1 MESVG
6 AIVRGSVLGFFLGI
20 LPGIGAMIPTFISY
34 ALEKKLS
41 KYPEKFGAGMIAGV
55 AGPEAANNA
64 ASGGAMVPLMA
75 LGIPSTA
82 IMALLM
88 GALMIHGVQVGP
100 FLIKEHPDV
109 FWGVIASMYLG
120 NIVLLILNLP
130 LIGMWVNLLKVPY
143 WVLAPIILLFCL
155 VGAFSIDG
163 YVYDAF
169 LVVLIGILGYLMRK
183 FGYEATPL
191 ILGFI
196 LGPMF
201 ETTFRQSLIY
211 SFGDILIFF
220 KKPISAAFIILSF
233 LVIASNFVRIRRK
246 KTAEEIPQFGQ
257 VPSALVLLAFIILFF
272 LQAIRYRLG
281 GLINPEPGFFP
292 VIMSS
297 ILGLLAILLLM
308 KQVLHKGAPRERAKN
323 PWVGLQWSKTIYAS
337 LALLLY
343 VAFFNAL
350 GFLTSTFLLMEFLF
364 LLGNLKKW
372 RLGTVGAFLSS
383 GICYAIFKVLLGI
396 QLPSGFIE
404 RFIGFY

>member
-1 MESVG
+1 
-6 AIVRGSVLGFFLGI
+6 
-20 LPGIGAMIPTFISY
+20 
-34 ALEKKLS
+34 
-41 KYPEKFGAGMIAGV
+41 
-55 AGPEAANNA
+55 
-64 ASGGAMVPLMA
+64 
-75 LGIPSTA
+75 
-82 IMALLM
+82 
-88 GALMIHGVQVGP
+88 
-100 FLIKEHPDV
+100 LIKEHPDV

-183 FGYEATPL
+183 FEYEATPL

-211 SFGDILIFF
+211 SYGDILVFF
-220 KKPISAAFIILSF
+220 KKPISAALIILSF
-233 LVIASNFVRIRRK
+233 LIIASNVARIRRK
-246 KTAEEIPQFGQ
+246 KTVEEILQFGQ
-257 VPSALVLLAFIILFF
+257 APSALVLLVFAILFF

-308 KQVLHKGAPRERAKN
+308 KQVLRKDSQRERAKN
-323 PWVGLQWSKTIYAS
+323 PWTGLQWPKPVYTSVT
-337 LALLLY
+337 LLLY
-343 VAFFNAL
+343 VAFFNTL
-350 GFLTSTFLLMEFLF
+350 GFLLSTFFLMEFLF
-364 LLGNLKKW
+364 IFGNPKKW
-372 RLGTVGAFLSS
+372 MLGTFGAFLSS

-404 RFIGFY
+404 RLIGFY